1 MVTQQ
6 RVRQFIIENFYV
18 QDPAELREETSL
30 IDGGYVDS
38 TGMLELIAFL
48 ETEFGIQVADNE
60 MVPENLGSIGR
71 IADYLRRKAPGVV
84 QR

>member
-6 RVRQFIIENFYV
+6 RVRTFIVENFYIP
-18 QDPAELREETSL
+18 DPAVLTDETAL

-48 ETEFGIQVADNE
+48 ESEYGIQVTDAE

-71 IADYLRRKAPGVV
+71 ITAYLARKGAGA
-84 QR
+84 R